1 MKKVLVTVVA
11 LGAGLTLGLPGALA
25 RPHAGT
31 TTQAVPGIT
40 SRAITIGGTFPFS
53 GPVSSYAPIE
63 AGMQTYFK
71 YVNAR
76 RGPDG
81 KRGVYGRG
89 IIFKTYDDGYNP
101 AQAIQLHNKLVLQ
114 DKVFAVVGTLGT
126 ENNRAIQPM
135 LNQRKV
141 PQILVSTGASF
152 WGLRSTRNSP
162 GRRGGRSITSPRA
175 ASMPAGSG
183 RTGRTGGSR
192 SCTRTTTTGRTTCGV

>member
-31 TTQAVPGIT
+31 TTHADPGIT
-40 SRAITIGGTFPFS
+40 SRAIKIGGTFPFS

-101 AQAIQLHNKLVLQ
+101 AQAVQLHNKLVLQ

-126 ENNRAIQPM
+126 ENNLAIRPM

-141 PQILVSTGASF
+141 PQILV
-152 WGLRSTRNSP
+152 
-162 GRRGGRSITSPRA
+162 
-175 ASMPAGSG
+175 
-183 RTGRTGGSR
+183 
-192 SCTRTTTTGRTTCGV
+192 